1 MSDLGL
7 VCDDLIEHQFLTY
20 DNTFFFF
27 FMKVLFLNA
36 LIMTLGYALPALV
49 RYGQGTRY
57 LTNNLFSCVSSY
69 CQFIDRFSMYN
80 EEKALDT
87 FTLLE
92 YLGLGMI
99 AILQIIFFLTWK
111 YNKEIREVIRYEERC
126 YERSLLIKGLP
137 EGQYC

>member
-111 YNKEIREVIRYEERC
+111 YNK
-126 YERSLLIKGLP
+126 
-137 EGQYC
+137 

>member
-1 MSDLGL
+1 MSDLDL
-7 VCDDLIEHQFLTY
+7 VCDNLIEHQSLTY

-36 LIMTLGYALPALV
+36 VIMTLGYALPALY

-57 LTNNLFSCVSSY
+57 LTQNLFNCSASY
-69 CQFIDRFSMYN
+69 CQFLDRFSMYN
-80 EEKALDT
+80 EERANDT
-87 FTLLE
+87 FKLLE

-99 AILQIIFFLTWK
+99 ALLQIIFFLTWK

-126 YERSLLIKGLP
+126 FERSLLIKGLP
-137 EGQYC
+137 